1 MLSELFTNHGESA
14 FIVALIGVVLLG
26 VIFSR
31 RKSRKERPDPPSIFG
46 PIRGMFVCYQ
56 CDTIFN
62 TDQCPRCHT
71 EAMIPLIK
79 LTGSVIQNERL
90 NAMIDRLQVRSTWE
104 MPAFEDSE
112 TDAPTPAPRPE
123 AVDGGVYEV
132 H

>member
-1 MLSELFTNHGESA
+1 MLSELFTNHGESV
-14 FIVALIGVVLLG
+14 FIVALVWVVLLG

-46 PIRGMFVCYQ
+46 PIRGMYVCYQ

-62 TDQCPRCHT
+62 TAQCPRCHA
-71 EAMIPLIK
+71 EAMIPLIQ

-90 NAMIDRLQVRSTWE
+90 SAMIDRLQVRSTWK
-104 MPAFEDSE
+104 MPAFEGSE
-112 TDAPTPAPRPE
+112 TDTPTPAPRPE
-123 AVDGGVYEV
+123 AVDGGAYEV